1 MSKGNSG
8 LFKPI
13 PRTAR
18 STSTPDFY
26 VGTNGKALP
35 AKYKKWIGVNKRE
48 KLLGKVKDRRLRN
61 AVDQMFRPGS
71 FIGDGGTASVIKF
84 EKRTGLNLGKNGNTH
99 AQKGHEMVTYIRK
112 KILTQPSLSKSDRK
126 IATKLVKSLL
136 KAIGE

>member
-18 STSTPDFY
+18 STSTPVFY

-48 KLLGKVKDRRLRN
+48 KLLGKVKDRRLRRN
-61 AVDQMFRPGS
+61 P
-71 FIGDGGTASVIKF
+71 
-84 EKRTGLNLGKNGNTH
+84 H
-99 AQKGHEMVTYIRK
+99 AAPRVE
-112 KILTQPSLSKSDRK
+112 
-126 IATKLVKSLL
+126 
-136 KAIGE
+136 

>member
-1 MSKGNSG
+1 MSKGSSG
-8 LFKPI
+8 LFRI
-13 PRTAR
+13 RT
-18 STSTPDFY
+18 TPPTPDFY
-26 VGTNGKALP
+26 VGPNGKALP
-35 AKYKKWIGVNKRE
+35 AKYKKWIGVSKRE
-48 KLLGKVKDRRLRN
+48 KLLRKVRDNRLKN
-61 AVDQMFRPGS
+61 AIDQMFRPGS

-99 AQKGHEMVTYIRK
+99 MQKGREMVSYLKK